1 MYWIVN
7 GNYFVTDVEQE
18 KLIKLLSN
26 LKEDNLV
33 NGNSVQDSFKSLCH
47 VLDEREN
54 EIEKVITSASIL
66 FATAICEHLVPLSD
80 VATLTDNGAH
90 YPLFLLVLQHVHKKK
105 GKSELSEIFNKSKV
119 NFFVQ
124 YIMCVNFVYIKLDKH
139 ADLLLNE
146 WDLSRTFGCWDY
158 T

>member
-1 MYWIVN
+1 MLTIL
-7 GNYFVTDVEQE
+7 DVEQE

-33 NGNSVQDSFKSLCH
+33 NGNSVQDAFKSLCH
-47 VLDEREN
+47 VLEEREN
-54 EIEKVITSASIL
+54 EMDKVIISASVL

-80 VATLTDNGAH
+80 VAALTDNGAH

-119 NFFVQ
+119 CLHFLYIYICLSCDFFSS
-124 YIMCVNFVYIKLDKH
+124 VYF
-139 ADLLLNE
+139 
-146 WDLSRTFGCWDY
+146 TTGP
-158 T
+158 

>member
-1 MYWIVN
+1 MYPFYTI
-7 GNYFVTDVEQE
+7 FFIDVQQE

-33 NGNSVQDSFKSLCH
+33 NGNNVQDAFKSLCH

-54 EIEKVITSASIL
+54 EIEKLIVAASVL

-80 VATLTDNGAH
+80 VAALTDNGAH
-90 YPLFLLVLQHVHKKK
+90 YPLFLLVLQHVYKKK

-119 NFFVQ
+119 SIILYAV
-124 YIMCVNFVYIKLDKH
+124 VDK
-139 ADLLLNE
+139 
-146 WDLSRTFGCWDY
+146 
-158 T
+158 

>member
-1 MYWIVN
+1 M
-7 GNYFVTDVEQE
+7 EQE

-33 NGNSVQDSFKSLCH
+33 NGNSVQEAFKSLCH
-47 VLDEREN
+47 VLDQREN
-54 EIEKVITSASIL
+54 EVDKTIISASVL
-66 FATAICEHLVPLSD
+66 FATAICEHLIPLSD

-119 NFFVQ
+119 SCFHLYVPHVFSFQFMYVEF
-124 YIMCVNFVYIKLDKH
+124 YLKSKKLGK
-139 ADLLLNE
+139 
-146 WDLSRTFGCWDY
+146 
-158 T
+158 